1 MEQVVHEWAS
11 KAHEWT
17 YSVHEWAIFKA
28 TKAIK
33 TK

>member
-33 TK
+33 KK